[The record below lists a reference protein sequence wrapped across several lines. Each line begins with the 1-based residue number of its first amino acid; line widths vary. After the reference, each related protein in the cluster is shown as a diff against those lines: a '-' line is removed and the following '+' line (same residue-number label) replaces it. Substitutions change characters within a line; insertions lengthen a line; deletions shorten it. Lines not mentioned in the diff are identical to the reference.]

1 MSISRIWARSRDS
14 IGRATREKPL
24 AGPGIAIVE
33 HSPGRR
39 VVRKGLRGGGVEG
52 PSPGSSKID
61 MSSIGGSS
69 RGRRGGKGSK
79 GGGGSGHGSKGGA
92 AVGGGSSRGGA
103 AASAGIGSVFDAAV
117 QVAATGAGMGA
128 GLVTLGNEG
137 ASDTGQLLHSSMPWT
152 GPADGSLLV
161 PPHSVSASAYDPVRA
176 LLQSYKGGG
185 ASSAFTAGGRGAP
198 PPFGAQQQAGGG
210 VGAPLPLS
218 AGGGG
223 GASLPFGAAGGGG
236 SASLPF
242 GAGGGGGA
250 PLPLSAGG
258 AGSASLP
265 FGVGGGGA
273 LPAGGRKRL
282 RAQDRAV
289 NDAVKAFSK
298 FANDVLALKPPRV
311 NVSATPPEWLEP
323 AIPIASRAAGHAVYI
338 LMDTARTE
346 FGASDPTDMSKK
358 LVYYLG
364 LARGAGFNK
373 PPDVNPNPSLI

>member
-117 QVAATGAGMGA
+117 AATGAGMGA

-185 ASSAFTAGGRGAP
+185 RLQRLHRWRPGRATPFRCSAAGRRGGGRASP
-198 PPFGAQQQAGGG
+198 PQCWRGGRR
-210 VGAPLPLS
+210 VAPLRCCWR
-218 AGGGG
+218 GGERV
-223 GASLPFGAAGGGG
+223 ATFRCWRRWRAACWREEKTPSPRPGRERRRE
-236 SASLPF
+236 
-242 GAGGGGGA
+242 
-250 PLPLSAGG
+250 
-258 AGSASLP
+258 
-265 FGVGGGGA
+265 GV
-273 LPAGGRKRL
+273 LQVRQRCP
-282 RAQDRAV
+282 RAQ
-289 NDAVKAFSK
+289 
-298 FANDVLALKPPRV
+298 
-311 NVSATPPEWLEP
+311 
-323 AIPIASRAAGHAVYI
+323 AA
-338 LMDTARTE
+338 ARQCERYT
-346 FGASDPTDMSKK
+346 S
-358 LVYYLG
+358 
-364 LARGAGFNK
+364 
-373 PPDVNPNPSLI
+373 